1 MTGRRIVGALLTV
14 MAICA
19 VAAPMKA
26 DAETQSLPLRV
37 RVDSVLAANT
47 GKGADKELVLSGMS
61 ERLKSMF
68 DYTTYH
74 LVLHQEL
81 ETVCGKYVTFELPG
95 GRILQIAPHSIIENM
110 ISMELVLFEGT
121 RPLMTTDMR
130 LINHAVLI
138 VGGPKYQQGM
148 LITII
153 TMGSND
159 LPDRPHD
166 HHHAPH
172 QAMAA
177 PPHATSDA
185 GPMPQNTDSAPQQ

>member
-14 MAICA
+14 MAICT

-26 DAETQSLPLRV
+26 GAETQSLPLRV

-47 GKGADKELVLSGMS
+47 DKGIDRALAVSGIG
-61 ERLKSMF
+61 ERLKAMF

-74 LVLHQEL
+74 LVVHQEL
-81 ETVCGKYVTFELPG
+81 ETVCGKQVTFELPG
-95 GRILQIAPHSIIENM
+95 GRILQIVPHSIIDNM

-121 RPLMTTDMR
+121 RPLMTTDLR

-138 VGGPKYQQGM
+138 VGGPKYQRGM

-159 LPDRPHD
+159 LADRPHD
-166 HHHAPH
+166 HHREPH
-172 QAMAA
+172 PALAA
-177 PPHATSDA
+177 PPPGTSDA
-185 GPMPQNTDSAPQQ
+185 SPMPENTDSAPQQ